1 MGQIFSA
8 IVAVIAVIRELI
20 KLAYMFFDLVADQ
33 RAKEI
38 AERERK
44 LREAVDKQKN
54 AKTEDEFDSNQDDIT
69 DNVN

>member
-8 IVAVIAVIRELI
+8 IVAGIAVIRELI

-33 RAKEI
+33 KAKEA
-38 AERERK
+38 AEREAK

-54 AKTEDEFDSNQDDIT
+54 AQTEKDFDDAQNDIS
-69 DNVN
+69 DSVN